1 MRKIEDQNTLVFV
14 CDVRASKH
22 HIKTAVKNLYGVDAV
37 KVNTLVR
44 YRCPLCVHLMFF
56 VTDPMDRRRPTSAS
70 RPRLTPWRLLA
81 ALASSKDPN
90 KPSTYI
96 VDASII
102 GA

>member
-44 YRCPLCVHLMFF
+44 YRCPLCAHLIY
-56 VTDPMDRRRPTSAS
+56 
-70 RPRLTPWRLLA
+70 LW
-81 ALASSKDPN
+81 
-90 KPSTYI
+90 
-96 VDASII
+96 
-102 GA
+102 